1 MPVTTLP
8 RQQISGASLVWM
20 AITMGP
26 SFLILGPS
34 KPHLSLPSLTFQW
47 QRSAPLEGD
56 VTNTTNV
63 VMLTRMGTIATTS
76 SVDVVL
82 TGGSALAGTDFTAG
96 PITVNFSAG
105 QSTAMVP
112 IELLGETV
120 VELDETINLSLTN
133 FVNSQAGTTQQTS
146 ALTIQNDDSA
156 TISIGDATITE
167 GGQLSFSVS
176 ITNPVDVN
184 VTMDADTQDGTATT
198 ADSDYT
204 ALVNDPVSFSAGTT
218 TTQTVIVQTTTDN
231 KVELNETLLVI
242 LGSLNAGGRSV
253 TFLDNDAQGSITND
267 DSATISIGDATITEG
282 GTLAFDVTIT
292 NPVDVAITAD
302 RATMDGTATTADSIP
317 GIPNGNVQ
325 LFAAGST
332 STFTINVNTTA
343 DNKVELDEV
352 MSVVLSNLGVGGRA
366 VTFADATGDG
376 TITNDDSGTISIN
389 DVSMNER
396 QRGGR
401 KPPTF
406 TFTVTPAAFHS
417 CSRR

>member
-1 MPVTTLP
+1 MRLARMISATDPLLDPLELNMGTFVHPLQGGSPAIDAGNNAAPTADQRGVARLDGDNNGSVISDIGAFETAFIPPV
-8 RQQISGASLVWM
+8 IDFSM
-20 AITMGP
+20 A
-26 SFLILGPS
+26 
-34 KPHLSLPSLTFQW
+34 TF
-47 QRSAPLEGD
+47 STLEGD

-146 ALTIQNDDSA
+146 ALTIENDDSA

-253 TFLDNDAQGSITND
+253 TFLDNNVKGASRTTILPRSPSAMRPSRKGERSPLMSPLRIPSMWPSPPIAQPWT
-267 DSATISIGDATITEG
+267 
-282 GTLAFDVTIT
+282 
-292 NPVDVAITAD
+292 
-302 RATMDGTATTADSIP
+302 
-317 GIPNGNVQ
+317 
-325 LFAAGST
+325 
-332 STFTINVNTTA
+332 
-343 DNKVELDEV
+343 
-352 MSVVLSNLGVGGRA
+352 GR
-366 VTFADATGDG
+366 
-376 TITNDDSGTISIN
+376 
-389 DVSMNER
+389 
-396 QRGGR
+396 
-401 KPPTF
+401 PPRR
-406 TFTVTPAAFHS
+406 TVTTQASPTETS
-417 CSRR
+417 NSSPPVRLRPSRSMSTRQPTTRSNWMR